1 MKSPRQNKEAG
12 WPVRQFGLYDQRFEH
27 DNCGVGLVADIGGQ
41 RSFRILRQAITGLVN
56 LTHRG
61 AVNADGLTGD
71 GAGILTNIPYALI
84 QRELRC
90 GGVDAPQ
97 AADLAVGM
105 IFIPTHV
112 EDAERTC
119 VEIVNREIAHC
130 DMSVLKW
137 REVPINTEVLGKSG
151 KETCPIIRQVII
163 RRNQSLDASHFERAL
178 YRARKRIER
187 AVASTH
193 VESIHVAS
201 LSSRTIV
208 YKGLMV
214 APQLDSFYPDLVD
227 PEYDTAIALFHQRFS
242 TNTNPSWDRA
252 QPLRYLGHNGEINTL
267 RGNVNRFNAGVKQ
280 MSSKMWGDQIA
291 DLHPIIEP
299 YGSDSSALDNV
310 LELLVN
316 SGRDPLHAMLM
327 LMPEAYQQMET
338 MQEDVGAFFEYH
350 ASMMA
355 PWDGPAAVTF
365 TDGIVAGAMLDRNGL
380 RPLRYWVT
388 KDGTLIA
395 GSETGIVPVDVGQVV
410 RSSRLGPGR
419 MIAVDTAA
427 GRLMLDDEIKQH
439 YATRRPYKRWVVG
452 KMIKPYAEREEATP
466 EESALDLDDLTRVQK
481 AFAYGKEDIDRLLI
495 PMIYEGKEPVG
506 SMGNDTPIAVLS
518 HFPKTIYRYF
528 KQLFAQVTN
537 PPIDPLRERLVMSL
551 RTAVGGRAGVLDE
564 NESAAELI
572 KFASPVVDCAQFE
585 WLKNLSNDRFRL
597 QTLYCHFNVAGG
609 PEALEP
615 ALDALSIAAERA
627 IDDGASLIVLS
638 DRNINAERAPIPML
652 LATSAVHQHLIRV
665 GKRTQVS
672 LICDTG
678 DPRMDHHFACLLG
691 FGASLVHPYVGLA
704 SVREWVRRDPREQGI
719 TLAEA
724 LQNYRNAVNNGLLKI
739 MSKMGISTISSY
751 RGAQNFEAVGIAN
764 SVIDRYFAGTASRI
778 GGVGLHELAVDV
790 LRFHAEAFGDDPDL
804 ADRGIYA
811 YRKKGEYHS
820 TNPIITKTLHK
831 AVRTQDAQAFA
842 QYTSLVDERP
852 VCNLRDLVDWERS
865 DTPIPLEEVEPAEA
879 IVKRFCT
886 QAMSHGAV
894 SREAHEVLS
903 IAMNR
908 IGAKSNSGEGG
919 EDRERYYPY
928 QDSDTRRSLAKWHPQ
943 SDDWGNSQIKQVAS
957 GRFGITPEYL
967 VSAREIEIKMAQGSK
982 PGEGGQILGDK
993 VTEEI
998 SNLRRAMPGAP
1009 LISPPPHHDIYSI
1022 EDLGQLI
1029 FDLKRVNQ
1037 KARVGVKLVSVA
1049 GVGTIAAGVAK
1060 AYADFIQ
1067 VSGHDGGTGASPL
1080 SSIKNAGLPWEL
1092 GLAEVQQVL
1101 VLNDLRG
1108 RVTVRVDGGLKTGR
1122 DIIIAALLGGD
1133 EFGFGTTALVA
1144 AGCVMVRQCHLN
1156 NCPVGIATQRPE
1168 LRAKFPGEP
1177 DHVIALMMFLAE
1189 QVRMD
1194 LAAMGMRRLDQI
1206 IGRFDLLKQRE
1217 GVTLPKTSNIDLS
1230 AMLTD
1235 PDPSGIKARR
1245 CLVPFNDATETGIE
1259 LDQRILQNCQP
1270 AIRESASIIRGYE
1283 ITNRDRSVGAR
1294 LSGEIARHHRDVG
1307 MPRDTFRLHFTGVAG
1322 QSFGAFCNKGMRLV
1336 LDGEAQD
1343 YVGKSMYGGC
1353 IVIRARGNCE
1363 EQPVLMGNTVMY
1375 GATGGE
1381 LFAAGMS
1388 GERLCV
1394 RNSGGRVVVEGCGDH
1409 GCEYM
1414 TNGVVVVL
1422 GKIGRNFGAGM
1433 TGGIAFVLGEPSYV
1447 KSMVN
1452 RRDVDVRPIN
1462 SDLESNVVLAMTRRH
1477 FDLTGSTRAAKILD
1491 NSRESLQQF
1500 LTVTPLTVSEAWAEK
1515 QRQVLEGVLAE
1526 LNDLRQATTTV

>member
-1 MKSPRQNKEAG
+1 MRKSNSIQNL
-12 WPVRQFGLYDQRFEH
+12 GLYDPQFEH
-27 DNCGVGLVADIGGQ
+27 DNCGVGLVADIEGR
-41 RSFRILRQAITGLVN
+41 RSYRILRQAITGLVN

-61 AVNADGLTGD
+61 AVSADGLTGD
-71 GAGILTNIPYALI
+71 GAGILTNIPHRLI
-84 QRELRC
+84 LRELQRF
-90 GGVDAPQ
+90 GIELPDASN
-97 AADLAVGM
+97 LAVGM
-105 IFIPTHV
+105 VFIPSGCD
-112 EDAERTC
+112 DAERIC
-119 VEIVNREIAHC
+119 AEIVGREFAHC
-130 DMSVLKW
+130 DLSVLMW
-137 REVPINTEVLGKSG
+137 RDVPVNTDALGGYALK
-151 KETCPIIRQVII
+151 TCPIIRQVIV
-163 RRNQSLDASHFERAL
+163 RRNESLPEKDFERAL
-178 YRARKRIER
+178 YRARKRVER
-187 AVASTH
+187 AIADTH
-193 VESIHVAS
+193 VESIHIAS

-214 APQLDSFYPDLVD
+214 AHQLDSFYPDLVD
-227 PEYDTAIALFHQRFS
+227 PDYETAIALFHQRFS
-242 TNTNPSWDRA
+242 TNTNPSWERA
-252 QPLRYLGHNGEINTL
+252 QPLRFLGHNGEINTL

-280 MSSKMWGDQIA
+280 MTSRVWGDQLA

-338 MQEDVGAFFEYH
+338 MHEDIGAFFEYH

-365 TDGIVAGAMLDRNGL
+365 TDGVVAGAMLDRNGL

-395 GSETGIVPVDVGQVV
+395 GSETGIVPVEDGQVV
-410 RSSRLGPGR
+410 QSSRLGPGR

-427 GRLMLDDEIKQH
+427 GRVMLDDEIKRH
-439 YATRRPYKRWVVG
+439 YANRRPYKRWVVG
-452 KMIKPYAEREEATP
+452 KMIKPYNELAAISAENA
-466 EESALDLDDLTRVQK
+466 AQDIDDLTRVQK

-551 RTAVGGRAGVLDE
+551 RTAVGGRAGLLDE
-564 NESAAELI
+564 NENAAELI
-572 KFASPVVDCAQFE
+572 KFASPVIDCAQFE
-585 WLKNLSNDRFRL
+585 WIKSLSNDRFRVR
-597 QTLYCHFNVAGG
+597 TLSCHFDVNGG
-609 PEALEP
+609 PEAFQP
-615 ALDALSIAAERA
+615 ALDALCVTAEKA
-627 IDDGASLIVLS
+627 IDEGAPLIVLS
-638 DRNINAERAPIPML
+638 DRNINADRAPIPML
-652 LATSAVHQHLIRV
+652 LATSAVHQHLVRV

-691 FGASLVHPYVGLA
+691 FGASLIHPYVGLA
-704 SVREWVRRDPREQGI
+704 SVRESVRRDPRGQGI
-719 TLAEA
+719 TLADA
-724 LQNYRNAVNNGLLKI
+724 LQNYCNAVNNGLLKI

-764 SVIDRYFAGTASRI
+764 SVIDQYFTGTCSRI
-778 GGVGLHELAVDV
+778 GGVGLHEIAVDV
-790 LRFHAEAFGDDPDL
+790 LRFHAEAFGDDPNL

-831 AVRTQDAQAFA
+831 AVRTRDTEAFV
-842 QYTSLVDERP
+842 QYTNLVDERP
-852 VCNLRDLVDWERS
+852 VCNLRDLVDWKRGDE
-865 DTPIPLEEVEPAEA
+865 PIPLEEVEPAEA

-903 IAMNR
+903 VAMNR

-919 EDRERYYPY
+919 EDRERFYRYHNT
-928 QDSDTRRSLAKWHPQ
+928 SSGRSLAPWHPEA
-943 SDDWGNSQIKQVAS
+943 DDWGNSAIKQVAS
-957 GRFGITPEYL
+957 GRFGVTPEYL

-1122 DIIIAALLGGD
+1122 DVVIAALLGAD

-1189 QVRMD
+1189 QVRME
-1194 LAAMGMRRLDQI
+1194 LAAIGVSGLDQI

-1217 GVTLPKTSNIDLS
+1217 GIVLPKTNNIDLS

-1235 PDPSGIKARR
+1235 PDPGGTKARR
-1245 CLVPFNDATETGIE
+1245 CLVPFNDAVETRVE
-1259 LDQRILQNCQP
+1259 LDQRVLQDCQP
-1270 AIRESASIIRGYE
+1270 ALGESACIIKGYE

-1294 LSGEIARHHRDVG
+1294 LSGEIARRYRDAG
-1307 MPRDTFRLHFTGVAG
+1307 LPHDSIRLHFKGVAG
-1322 QSFGAFCNKGMRLV
+1322 QSFGAFCNKGMRLI

-1343 YVGKSMYGGC
+1343 YVGKSMHGGR
-1353 IVIRARGNCE
+1353 IVIRANGHHVE
-1363 EQPVLMGNTVMY
+1363 PPVLMGNTVMY

-1381 LFAAGMS
+1381 LFAAGLS

-1422 GKIGRNFGAGM
+1422 GTIGRNFGAGM
-1433 TGGIAFVLGEPSYV
+1433 TGGIAFVFGETSFV

-1452 RRDVDVRPIN
+1452 RRDVDVRPLAN
-1462 SDLESNVVLAMTRRH
+1462 DLEQAVVLAMIRRH
-1477 FDLTGSTRAAKILD
+1477 FDLTGSTLAAKILD
-1491 NSRESLQQF
+1491 NARENLQRF
-1500 LTVTPLTVSEAWAEK
+1500 HTIIPLSVSEAWAEK
-1515 QRQVLEGVLAE
+1515 QRQELERVLAE
-1526 LNDLRQATTTV
+1526 LNDFRQATPAV

>member
-1 MKSPRQNKEAG
+1 MRHSKQIQKL
-12 WPVRQFGLYDQRFEH
+12 GLYDARFEH
-27 DNCGVGLVADIGGQ
+27 DNCGVGLVADIVGR

-61 AVNADGLTGD
+61 AVSADGLTGD
-71 GAGILTNIPYALI
+71 GAGILTNLPHGLI

-90 GGVDAPQ
+90 RGIDVAEAG
-97 AADLAVGM
+97 DLAVGM
-105 IFIPTHV
+105 VFIPNCPD
-112 EDAERTC
+112 DAEPIC
-119 VEIVNREIAHC
+119 VEIINREIDHC
-130 DMSVLKW
+130 DMKVLMW
-137 REVPINTEVLGKSG
+137 RDVPTNTAVLGKRG
-151 KETCPIIRQVII
+151 LETCPVIRQVIV
-163 RRNQSLDASHFERAL
+163 RRNESLEASQFERAL

-187 AVASTH
+187 AVAITS
-193 VESIHVAS
+193 VESIHIAS

-214 APQLDSFYPDLVD
+214 AGQLDSFYPDLLD
-227 PEYDTAIALFHQRFS
+227 PEYETAIALFHQRFS
-242 TNTNPSWDRA
+242 TNTNPSWERA

-267 RGNVNRFNAGVKQ
+267 RGNINRFNAGARQ
-280 MSSKMWGDQIA
+280 MSSQVWGEQLA

-310 LELLVN
+310 LELLIN

-338 MQEDVGAFFEYH
+338 MQEDIGAFFEFH
-350 ASMMA
+350 ASLMA

-365 TDGIVAGAMLDRNGL
+365 TDGVVAGAMLDRNGL

-395 GSETGIVPVDVGQVV
+395 GSETGIVPVDDGQVV
-410 RSSRLGPGR
+410 KSSRLGPGR

-427 GRLMLDDEIKQH
+427 GRLLLDDEIKRH
-439 YATRRPYKRWVVG
+439 IATRRPYRRWVVG
-452 KMIKPYAEREEATP
+452 KMIKPYAEREEASA
-466 EESALDLDDLTRVQK
+466 ESAALDIDDLTRVQK

-518 HFPKTIYRYF
+518 HFPKTVYRYF

-564 NESAAELI
+564 DERAAELI
-572 KFASPVVDCAQFE
+572 KFASPVIDGAQFE
-585 WLKNLSNDRFRL
+585 WLKSLSNDRFRA
-597 QTLYCHFNVAGG
+597 QTLSCHFDIAGG
-609 PEALEP
+609 PEGFEP
-615 ALDALSIAAERA
+615 ALDALCFAAERA
-627 IDDGASLIVLS
+627 IDEGAPLIVLS
-638 DRNINAERAPIPML
+638 DRRINADRAPIPML

-665 GKRTQVS
+665 GKRTQSS

-704 SVREWVRRDPREQGI
+704 SVREWVRRDPRGQGI
-719 TLAEA
+719 TLTDA

-764 SVIDRYFAGTASRI
+764 SVIDRYFTGTASRI
-778 GGVGLHELAVDV
+778 GGVGLHEIAVDV

-820 TNPIITKTLHK
+820 TNPIITKTLHR
-831 AVRTQDAQAFA
+831 AVRTRDAQAFA

-852 VCNLRDLVDWERS
+852 VCNLRDLIDWKRS
-865 DTPIPLEEVEPAEA
+865 DKPIPLEEVEPAES

-919 EDRERYYPY
+919 EHRERFYRY
-928 QDSDTRRSLAKWHPQ
+928 SDTRADRSLARWHPQ
-943 SDDWGNSQIKQVAS
+943 ADDWGNSQIKQVAS
-957 GRFGITPEYL
+957 GRFGVTPEYL

-998 SNLRRAMPGAP
+998 SNLRRAMLGAP

-1122 DIIIAALLGGD
+1122 DVIIAALLGAD

-1194 LAAMGMRRLDQI
+1194 LAEMGVRRLDQI
-1206 IGRFDLLKQRE
+1206 IGRFEWLKQRE
-1217 GVTLPKTSNIDLS
+1217 GLALPKTNNIDLS

-1235 PDPSGIKARR
+1235 PDPSGSKARR
-1245 CLVPFNDATETGIE
+1245 CLLPFNDATEHEIQ
-1259 LDQRILQNCQP
+1259 LDEQVLRDCRS
-1270 AIRESASIIRGYE
+1270 AIVDTACIVKGYQ

-1294 LSGEIARHHRDVG
+1294 LSGEIARYHRDVG
-1307 MPRDTFRLHFTGVAG
+1307 LPNDSIRLHFTGVAG
-1322 QSFGAFCNKGMRLV
+1322 QSFGAFCNKGMQLM

-1343 YVGKSMYGGC
+1343 YVGKSMYGGR
-1353 IVIRARGNCE
+1353 IVIRVRGFQSE
-1363 EQPVLMGNTVMY
+1363 PPVLMGNTVMY

-1381 LFAAGMS
+1381 LFAAGLS

-1422 GKIGRNFGAGM
+1422 GGVGRNFGAGM
-1433 TGGIAFVLGEPSYV
+1433 TGGIAFVLDEVSRV

-1452 RRDVDVRPIN
+1452 RRDVDVRPLA
-1462 SDLESNVVLAMTRRH
+1462 SDLERAVVLAMIRRH
-1477 FDLTGSTRAAKILD
+1477 FELTGSTRAAKVLD
-1491 NSRESLQQF
+1491 NSQESLRQF
-1500 LTVTPLTVSEAWAEK
+1500 LTVTPLIVNESWVEK
-1515 QRQVLEGVLAE
+1515 QRQVLESVLAE
-1526 LNDLRQATTTV
+1526 LNDFRQATPAV